1 MSNII
6 EFQAKS
12 IVPEHVVTL
21 TIGRTPDK
29 LYEVSMEVGE
39 LEDNDIFEAILA
51 AAFKFAEDHELL
63 DEEDEDHTER
73 T

>member
-6 EFQAKS
+6 KFEAKN
-12 IVPEHVVTL
+12 IVPDHIVTL
-21 TIGRTPDK
+21 DIYRTPEK
-29 LYEVSMEVGE
+29 LYEVTMEVGE
-39 LEDNDIFEAILA
+39 IEDKDIFEAIIA